1 MAFGL
6 FTIGA
11 AAPFAE
17 SLAQRWF
24 EGAGR
29 DPLRTGDGLILVP
42 TRRFART
49 LAESFLR
56 ISNGAALLLPRIEA
70 IAAPDETG
78 LALDA
83 GFDLPP
89 AIDPVLRLAALAGL
103 ILNREGSDG
112 APTTADRAW
121 ALAVELAN
129 LLDEAGREGVELAEA
144 LPRLAPA
151 SLATHW
157 QVTLGFLTV
166 VTREWPA
173 RLAALG
179 QLDPARRHAM
189 LLATQAR
196 AWEASLPA
204 HPVWLAGQVAPT
216 EALAGLA
223 RTIARLPRGEVI
235 LPGLDLALDAESWDA
250 IEPSHPQWG
259 MRRLLERL
267 DATRADVTPIATD
280 APVSRENLF
289 RRALLPAAALARAWR
304 AEPPPPTL
312 GLSTIEASDQQSE
325 AVAIAMALRHAVE
338 TPGRRAAL
346 VTPDR
351 ALAARVAA
359 EIARFGIVADDS
371 AGEPLAD
378 TPPAVLL
385 RLLARAAAS
394 GFAPAVMLGAL
405 KHPLATWGLEP
416 SRARRE
422 ARTLER
428 AALRGPRPK
437 PGIGGLR
444 ARGDATCAP
453 FLDRLAHAF
462 APLTA
467 LLDAGRPA
475 RPQALFEA
483 LLETAERAAGAPPKD
498 APPKDAPAKDA
509 PAKDAP
515 LWDGEEGEALASRMA
530 AVTEALA
537 LLPPGD
543 PAVLPSLLDAVLAG
557 VAVHGRRAL
566 RGGDA
571 LEIHPRV
578 AIWGLIEARG
588 QSADLLVLG
597 GLTEGTWPAQTDPGP
612 WMGRHMRAEVGF
624 PPADAAVGEAAH
636 DLVTLAC
643 AAPEVILSW
652 PRRRDRAPAVPSRWI
667 ARLEA
672 CLHGHAAP
680 LAAHPARDWALLL
693 DQPAGAPRPAR
704 PPMPRPPVAA
714 RPRRLSVT
722 AIETWLTDP
731 YAIYARYILGLP
743 ELAAI
748 EEEADHALFG
758 TVVHDGLQAA
768 YEHDALDA
776 DGIAACLRGALGRA
790 DVREAVACWWRP
802 RLERIASW
810 VADVEARRRADGLPR
825 ALATEVRG
833 RVAIDGPAGP
843 FTLTGRADRIELAPD
858 GTLTVLDYKT
868 GTPPPKRDIEAGWA
882 PQLPLEAAMAAQ
894 GAFGEVFR
902 CAEPGEL
909 AHWKLSGTLTGGEA
923 LSVARDKVADVV
935 AAAWSGLEQRV
946 EKFDDPSTPY
956 PAQPIGTRPPRFA
969 PYANL
974 ARVAEWRLLDDSE
987 GSGGNEG

>member
-1 MAFGL
+1 MPAS
-6 FTIGA
+6 TC
-11 AAPFAE
+11 
-17 SLAQRWF
+17 
-24 EGAGR
+24 
-29 DPLRTGDGLILVP
+29 
-42 TRRFART
+42 RRRST
-49 LAESFLR
+49 PCCGWR
-56 ISNGAALLLPRIEA
+56 P
-70 IAAPDETG
+70 
-78 LALDA
+78 
-83 GFDLPP
+83 
-89 AIDPVLRLAALAGL
+89 LAGL
-103 ILNREGSDG
+103 ILNRRGRDG

-121 ALAVELAN
+121 ALAVELAA
-129 LLDEAGREGVELAEA
+129 LLDEAGREGVELADA

-151 SLATHW
+151 ALATHW

-173 RLAALG
+173 RLAEIG

-189 LLATQAR
+189 LMGAQAR
-196 AWEASLPA
+196 AWAATPPA
-204 HPVWLAGQVAPT
+204 DPVWLAGQVAPT
-216 EALAGLA
+216 AALAGLA
-223 RTIARLPRGEVI
+223 RTVALLPRGQVI
-235 LPGLDLALDAESWDA
+235 LPGLDLALADESWDT

-267 DATRADVTPIATD
+267 GATRGDVTPIATG
-280 APVSRENLF
+280 AAASREALF
-289 RRALLPAAALARAWR
+289 RRALLPAAALSHAWR
-304 AEPPPPTL
+304 TEAPPPIAGLFTL
-312 GLSTIEASDQQSE
+312 EASDQQQE

-351 ALAARVAA
+351 GLAARVAA

-378 TPPAVLL
+378 TPPAVLM

-394 GFAPAVMLGAL
+394 GFAPAVLLGAL
-405 KHPLATWGLEP
+405 KHPLANWGLAP
-416 SRARRE
+416 ADARHE
-422 ARTLER
+422 ARVLER

-437 PGIGGLR
+437 PGIAGLR
-444 ARGDATCAP
+444 ARGEERSAA

-467 LLDAGRPA
+467 LLDARAPV
-475 RPQALFEA
+475 RLQALFEA
-483 LLETAERAAGAPPKD
+483 LLEAAERAAGA
-498 APPKDAPAKDA
+498 A
-509 PAKDAP
+509 
-515 LWDGEEGEALASRMA
+515 LWEGEEGEALAGRLA
-530 AVTEALA
+530 AVTDALV
-537 LLPPGD
+537 LLPAGD

-557 VAVHGRRAL
+557 VTVHGRRAL

-597 GLTEGTWPAQTDPGP
+597 GLTEGTWPAPTDPGP

-624 PPADAAVGEAAH
+624 APADAAVGEAAH

-672 CLHGHAAP
+672 CLHAPYLQGRKAP

-693 DQPAGAPRPAR
+693 DQPAGAPQPAR

-714 RPRRLSVT
+714 RPRKLSVT

-731 YAIYARYILGLP
+731 YAIYARYILDLP
-743 ELAAI
+743 ELPAI

-758 TVVHDGLQAA
+758 TVVHDGLQGA
-768 YEHDALDA
+768 YEHGALDA
-776 DGIAACLRGALGRA
+776 EGIAACLRGALARA

-802 RLERIASW
+802 RLERIAGW
-810 VADVEARRRADGLPR
+810 VADLEAKRRADGAPL

-833 RVAIDGPAGP
+833 RIAIDGPAGP

-894 GAFGEVFR
+894 GAFGEPFR
-902 CAEPGEL
+902 LAEPGEL

-923 LSVARDKVADVV
+923 LSVARDKVAAVV

-946 EKFDDPSTPY
+946 EKFDDPATPY

-974 ARVAEWRLLDDSE
+974 ARVAEWRLLDDPE
-987 GSGGNEG
+987 GSGGTEG

>member
-6 FTIGA
+6 FTIGP

-24 EGAGR
+24 DGAGR
-29 DPLRTGDGLILVP
+29 DPVRTASGLILVP

-56 ISNGAALLLPRIEA
+56 IANGAALLLPRIEA

-103 ILNREGSDG
+103 ILNREGRDG

-121 ALAVELAN
+121 ALAVELAA

-189 LLATQAR
+189 LLATQAQ
-196 AWEASLPA
+196 AWEARPPA
-204 HPVWLAGQVAPT
+204 HPVWLAGQLAPT

-235 LPGLDLALDAESWDA
+235 LPGLDLELDAESWDA

-267 DATRADVTPIATD
+267 DARRADVTPIRTD
-280 APVSRENLF
+280 APDTREKLF
-289 RRALLPAAALARAWR
+289 RRALLPANALARAWR
-304 AEPPPPTL
+304 AEPPPSTR
-312 GLSTIEASDQQSE
+312 GLSTIEAGDQQGE

-338 TPGRRAAL
+338 TPGLRAAL

-378 TPPAVLL
+378 TPASVLL

-405 KHPLATWGLEP
+405 KHPLANWGLDRGEAR
-416 SRARRE
+416 SRARV
-422 ARTLER
+422 LER
-428 AALRGPRPK
+428 EALRGPRPK
-437 PGIGGLR
+437 PGIAGLR
-444 ARGDATCAP
+444 ARGGETCAS

-467 LLDAGRPA
+467 LLDARAPV

-483 LLETAERAAGAPPKD
+483 LLDTAERAAG
-498 APPKDAPAKDA
+498 PA
-509 PAKDAP
+509 
-515 LWDGEEGEALASRMA
+515 LWDGEEGEALAARME

-537 LLPPGD
+537 LLPSGEA
-543 PAVLPSLLDAVLAG
+543 AVLPTLLDAVLAG
-557 VAVHGRRAL
+557 TTVHGRRAL

-652 PRRRDRAPAVPSRWI
+652 PKRRDRAPAVPSRWI

-672 CLHGHAAP
+672 CLHGRGAP
-680 LAAHPARDWALLL
+680 LAVHPARDWALLL
-693 DQPAGAPRPAR
+693 DQPAGAPTPAR

-731 YAIYARYILGLP
+731 YAIYARYILDLP

-758 TVVHDGLQAA
+758 TVVHDGLQGA

-776 DGIAACLRGALGRA
+776 DGIAACLRGALDRA
-790 DVREAVACWWRP
+790 DMREAVACWWRP

-810 VADVEARRRADGLPR
+810 VAATEARRRAEGAPR

-833 RVAIDGPAGP
+833 RIAIDGPAGP

-868 GTPPPKRDIEAGWA
+868 GTPPPKRDVEAGWA

-902 CAEPGEL
+902 LAEPGEL

-946 EKFDDPSTPY
+946 EKFDDQSTPY

-974 ARVAEWRLLDDSE
+974 ARVAEWRLLDDPE
-987 GSGGNEG
+987 GTEG